1 MKPPAKCM
9 LPLSPSFLILLGC
22 STLLSGCCCFI
33 SQEGGVGVYAATAS
47 TKEGREFVEK
57 YEVKYICGDVWSIFF
72 ADISRSESGVFA
84 IDVEV
89 SEDGS
94 VRFKPLPAVFTSLY
108 GLEPRFAWWQE
119 HGIWIILAPLILF
132 FVLCA
137 VAGVVN
143 VFTRLSARP
152 KARYF

>member
-1 MKPPAKCM
+1 M
-9 LPLSPSFLILLGC
+9 
-22 STLLSGCCCFI
+22 
-33 SQEGGVGVYAATAS
+33 
-47 TKEGREFVEK
+47 EK

-132 FVLCA
+132 FVLGA
-137 VAGVVN
+137 LAGVVN